1 MKKLLTPLMA
11 LALAVVFTAC
21 QTAEP
26 SSSVPSS
33 PAPSESSQLSSAVE
47 EGAASSSQL
56 AEPSEAPAGSSA
68 LEGSSETGENG
79 GVLIAYF
86 SWAENAVLEEGVD
99 AMTSPS
105 VSDPGNVQQLAGWIQ
120 EETGGEL
127 FSIQVTDPYPSDW
140 DTCLERAN
148 QERGQNAR
156 PALVEPQ
163 VENLDSYDTVFLGY
177 PNWCYGV
184 PMALLTFLEEN
195 DLSGKDVYLFCSHGT
210 GGLARSV
217 EIITEAAPE
226 ANISD
231 NIFDCYEED
240 APVSQEDIQAWVAE
254 LGLSQPQE
262 TTSIEMEESN
272 VETNQIS
279 VTCGDTQVVY
289 ELNDSPAAQSLLSQL
304 PLTVEVENFSTNE
317 KVFYPPQEL
326 DTSDTPL
333 AEGGAGT
340 LAYYAPWGDV
350 VLFYDSFSANS
361 SLFELG
367 EAVSGAEDI
376 SQMTGTITVE
386 TVE

>member
-1 MKKLLTPLMA
+1 MKKLLTTLMA
-11 LALAVVFTAC
+11 LALAIVFTAC
-21 QTAEP
+21 QAAP

-33 PAPSESSQLSSAVE
+33 PAPSESSRLSSAVE
-47 EGAASSSQL
+47 EGAASSQL
-56 AEPSEAPAGSSA
+56 AEPSEAPAESSA
-68 LEGSSETGENG
+68 LENFSETGENG

-86 SWAENAVLEEGVD
+86 SWAENAVLEGEVD

-140 DTCLERAN
+140 DACLERAN
-148 QERGQNAR
+148 QERGQDAR

-177 PNWCYGV
+177 PNWWYGV

-217 EIITEAAPE
+217 EIITQAAPE

-240 APVSQEDIQAWVAE
+240 APASQGDIQAWVAE
-254 LGLSQPQE
+254 LGLSRPQE
-262 TTSIEMEESN
+262 TTSSETEETDMESA
-272 VETNQIS
+272 QIA
-279 VTCGDTQVVY
+279 VTCGDLQVVY
-289 ELNDSPAAQSLLSQL
+289 ALNDSHAAQSLLSQL
-304 PLTVEVENFSTNE
+304 PLTVEVEDFSTNE

-326 DTSDTPL
+326 DTANTPL

-361 SLFELG
+361 SLYELG
-367 EAVSGAEDI
+367 EAVSGAENI
-376 SQMTGTITVE
+376 GQMSGAITVAA
-386 TVE
+386 VE

>member
-1 MKKLLTPLMA
+1 MSLSILLLVVLTGCNAAENSSDPLN
-11 LALAVVFTAC
+11 
-21 QTAEP
+21 
-26 SSSVPSS
+26 SSASGSESLGSSHLES
-33 PAPSESSQLSSAVE
+33 PAAD
-47 EGAASSSQL
+47 
-56 AEPSEAPAGSSA
+56 
-68 LEGSSETGENG
+68 SSETGENSS
-79 GVLIAYF
+79 VLIAYF

-140 DTCLERAN
+140 DACLERAN
-148 QERGQNAR
+148 QERGQDAR

-177 PNWCYGV
+177 PNWWYGV

-240 APVSQEDIQAWVAE
+240 APASQGDIQAWVAE
-254 LGLSQPQE
+254 LGFSQPQE
-262 TTSIEMEESN
+262 TTSTETEGSN

-279 VTCGDTQVVY
+279 VTCGDLQVVY
-289 ELNDSPAAQSLLSQL
+289 ELNDSPAVQSLLSQL
-304 PLTVEVENFSTNE
+304 PLTVTVEDFSTNE

-326 DTSDTPL
+326 DTANTPL

-350 VLFYDSFSANS
+350 VLFYDSFSANG

-367 EAVSGAEDI
+367 EAVSGAENI
-376 SQMTGTITVE
+376 GQMSGTITVE

>member
-56 AEPSEAPAGSSA
+56 AEPSEAPAESSA
-68 LEGSSETGENG
+68 LEDSPEAGENG

-127 FSIQVTDPYPSDW
+127 FSIQVTDPYPSAW
-140 DTCLERAN
+140 DACLERAN
-148 QERGQNAR
+148 EERGQNAR

-177 PNWCYGV
+177 PNWWYGV
-184 PMALLTFLEEN
+184 PIALCSFFCY
-195 DLSGKDVYLFCSHGT
+195 DDV
-210 GGLARSV
+210 
-217 EIITEAAPE
+217 
-226 ANISD
+226 
-231 NIFDCYEED
+231 
-240 APVSQEDIQAWVAE
+240 AW
-254 LGLSQPQE
+254 E
-262 TTSIEMEESN
+262 TTRES
-272 VETNQIS
+272 
-279 VTCGDTQVVY
+279 
-289 ELNDSPAAQSLLSQL
+289 AR
-304 PLTVEVENFSTNE
+304 
-317 KVFYPPQEL
+317 KR
-326 DTSDTPL
+326 
-333 AEGGAGT
+333 
-340 LAYYAPWGDV
+340 
-350 VLFYDSFSANS
+350 
-361 SLFELG
+361 
-367 EAVSGAEDI
+367 
-376 SQMTGTITVE
+376 
-386 TVE
+386 

>member
-1 MKKLLTPLMA
+1 MKKFLTPLMA
-11 LALAVVFTAC
+11 LALAIVFAAC
-21 QTAEP
+21 QAAP

-33 PAPSESSQLSSAVE
+33 PAPSESSQISSAVE
-47 EGAASSSQL
+47 EGAAASSQL

-86 SWAENAVLEEGVD
+86 SWAENAVLEGEVD

-140 DTCLERAN
+140 DACLERAN
-148 QERGQNAR
+148 QERGQDAR

-177 PNWCYGV
+177 PNWWYGV

-240 APVSQEDIQAWVAE
+240 APASQGDIQAWVGE
-254 LGLSQPQE
+254 LGFSQPQNTTE
-262 TTSIEMEESN
+262 TEEEN
-272 VETNQIS
+272 VETSQIS

-304 PLTVEVENFSTNE
+304 PLTVEVEDFSTNE

-326 DTSDTPL
+326 DTTDIPL

-350 VLFYDSFSANS
+350 VLFYDSFSANG
-361 SLFELG
+361 SLYELG

>member
-1 MKKLLTPLMA
+1 MKKHLTPLMA
-11 LALAVVFTAC
+11 FALAIVFTAC
-21 QTAEP
+21 QTAP
-26 SSSVPSS
+26 SSSVLSS
-33 PAPSESSQLSSAVE
+33 PAPSESSLLSSAVE
-47 EGAASSSQL
+47 EGATASSQL
-56 AEPSEAPAGSSA
+56 AEPSEAPAESSA
-68 LEGSSETGENG
+68 LEGSSETGENS

-127 FSIQVTDPYPSDW
+127 FSIQVTDPYPSEW
-140 DTCLERAN
+140 DACLERAN
-148 QERGQNAR
+148 EEQGQDAR

-163 VENLDSYDTVFLGY
+163 VENFDSYDRVFLGY
-177 PNWCYGV
+177 PNWWYGV

-240 APVSQEDIQAWVAE
+240 APASQGNIQAWVAE
-254 LGLSQPQE
+254 LGFSQPQTDTTTE
-262 TTSIEMEESN
+262 TEETDMES
-272 VETNQIS
+272 TQIA
-279 VTCGDTQVVY
+279 VTCGDLQVVY
-289 ELNDSPAAQSLLSQL
+289 ALNDSPAAQSLLSQL
-304 PLTVEVENFSTNE
+304 PLTVAVEDFSTNE

-326 DTSDTPL
+326 DTTNTPL

-340 LAYYAPWGDV
+340 LTYYAPWGDV
-350 VLFYDSFSANS
+350 GLFYASFSANG
-361 SLFELG
+361 SLYELG

-386 TVE
+386 VVE

>member
-1 MKKLLTPLMA
+1 MKKILSPLLA
-11 LALAVVFTAC
+11 LALAIVFAAC
-21 QTAEP
+21 QAAP
-26 SSSVPSS
+26 NSSVLSS
-33 PAPSESSQLSSAVE
+33 PAPSESSQISSAVE
-47 EGAASSSQL
+47 EGAASSQL

-86 SWAENAVLEEGVD
+86 FWAENAVLEEGVD

-140 DTCLERAN
+140 DACLERAN

-163 VENLDSYDTVFLGY
+163 VENLEQYDRVFLGY
-177 PNWCYGV
+177 PNWWYGV

-217 EIITEAAPE
+217 EIITEAVPE

-240 APVSQEDIQAWVAE
+240 APASQGDIQAWVGE
-254 LGLSQPQE
+254 LGFSQPQNTTE
-262 TTSIEMEESN
+262 TEEEN
-272 VETNQIS
+272 VETSQIS

-304 PLTVEVENFSTNE
+304 PLTVEVEDFSTNE

-326 DTSDTPL
+326 DTANTPL

-350 VLFYDSFSANS
+350 VLFYDSFSANG
-361 SLFELG
+361 SLYGLG

-386 TVE
+386 AVE

>member
-11 LALAVVFTAC
+11 FALAIVFTAC
-21 QTAEP
+21 QAAEP

-56 AEPSEAPAGSSA
+56 AEPSEAPAESSA
-68 LEGSSETGENG
+68 LEDSPEAVESS
-79 GVLIAYF
+79 VLIAYF

-127 FSIQVTDPYPSDW
+127 FSIQITDPYPSDW
-140 DTCLERAN
+140 DVCLERAN

-163 VENLDSYDTVFLGY
+163 VENLEQYDTVFLGY
-177 PNWCYGV
+177 PNWWYGV

-240 APVSQEDIQAWVAE
+240 APASQGDIQAWVAE

-262 TTSIEMEESN
+262 TTSSETEENDMES
-272 VETNQIS
+272 TQIA
-279 VTCGDTQVVY
+279 VTCGDVQVVY
-289 ELNDSPAAQSLLSQL
+289 ALNDSPAVQSLLSQL
-304 PLTVEVENFSTNE
+304 PLTVAVEDFSTNE

-350 VLFYDSFSANS
+350 VLFYDSFSANG
-361 SLFELG
+361 SLYELG
-367 EAVSGAEDI
+367 EAVSGVENI
-376 SQMTGTITVE
+376 GQMSGTITVE

>member
-11 LALAVVFTAC
+11 FALAIVFTAC
-21 QTAEP
+21 QTAP
-26 SSSVPSS
+26 SSSVLSS
-33 PAPSESSQLSSAVE
+33 PAPSESSQLSSAVGE
-47 EGAASSSQL
+47 SAASSQL
-56 AEPSEAPAGSSA
+56 EESSAAPAESSA
-68 LEGSSETGENG
+68 LEDSPEAVESS
-79 GVLIAYF
+79 VLIAYF

-127 FSIQVTDPYPSDW
+127 FSIQITDPYPSDW
-140 DTCLERAN
+140 DACLERAN
-148 QERGQNAR
+148 EERSQNAR

-163 VENLDSYDTVFLGY
+163 VENLEQYDRVFLGY
-177 PNWCYGV
+177 PNWWYGV
-184 PMALLTFLEEN
+184 SMALLTFLEEN

-240 APVSQEDIQAWVAE
+240 APASQGDIQAWVGE
-254 LGLSQPQE
+254 LGFSQPQNTTE
-262 TTSIEMEESN
+262 TEEEN
-272 VETNQIS
+272 VETSQIS
-279 VTCGDTQVVY
+279 VTCGDMQVVY
-289 ELNDSPAAQSLLSQL
+289 ALNDSPAAQGLLSQL
-304 PLTVEVENFSTNE
+304 PLTVEVEDFSTNE

-350 VLFYDSFSANS
+350 VLFYDSFSANG
-361 SLFELG
+361 SLYELG
-367 EAVSGAEDI
+367 EAVSGVENI
-376 SQMTGTITVE
+376 GQMSGTITVE

>member
-11 LALAVVFTAC
+11 LALAIVFTAC
-21 QTAEP
+21 QAAP
-26 SSSVPSS
+26 SSSVSSS
-33 PAPSESSQLSSAVE
+33 PAPPESSQLSSAVGE
-47 EGAASSSQL
+47 SAASSQL
-56 AEPSEAPAGSSA
+56 AEPSEAPAESSA
-68 LEGSSETGENG
+68 LEDSPEAVESS
-79 GVLIAYF
+79 VFIAYF

-140 DTCLERAN
+140 DACLERAN
-148 QERGQNAR
+148 EERGQNAR

-177 PNWCYGV
+177 PNWWYGV

-217 EIITEAAPE
+217 EIITEAVPE

-240 APVSQEDIQAWVAE
+240 APASQGDIQAWVAE

-289 ELNDSPAAQSLLSQL
+289 ELNDSSAAQSLLSQL
-304 PLTVEVENFSTNE
+304 PLTVEVEDFSTNE

-326 DTSDTPL
+326 DTTNTPL

-340 LAYYAPWGDV
+340 LTYYAPWGDV
-350 VLFYDSFSANS
+350 VLFYDSFSANG
-361 SLFELG
+361 SLYELG
-367 EAVSGAEDI
+367 EAVSGVENI
-376 SQMTGTITVE
+376 GQMSGTITVE

>member
-11 LALAVVFTAC
+11 LALAIVFTAC

-56 AEPSEAPAGSSA
+56 AEPSEAPAESSA
-68 LEGSSETGENG
+68 LEDSPEAVESS
-79 GVLIAYF
+79 VLIAYF

-140 DTCLERAN
+140 DACLERAN
-148 QERGQNAR
+148 EERGQNAR

-177 PNWCYGV
+177 PNWWYGV

-217 EIITEAAPE
+217 EIITEAVPE

-240 APVSQEDIQAWVAE
+240 APASQGDIQAWVAE

-262 TTSIEMEESN
+262 TTSSETEENDMES
-272 VETNQIS
+272 TQIA
-279 VTCGDTQVVY
+279 VTCGDLQVVY

-304 PLTVEVENFSTNE
+304 PLTVEVEDFSTNE

-326 DTSDTPL
+326 DTTDTPL
-333 AEGGAGT
+333 AVGGAGT

-350 VLFYDSFSANS
+350 VLFYDSFSANG
-361 SLFELG
+361 SLYELG

-386 TVE
+386 TME